1 MVSVYK
7 SVLASPFQFSSAIAD
22 YKDERS
28 HIQSTVQSDSDN
40 ETGHFQ
46 FRSLSSNAIDN
57 SVLKLKLEIPAKR

>member
-7 SVLASPFQFSSAIAD
+7 SVLASPFQFSSAFAD
-22 YKDERS
+22 CKAERS

-46 FRSLSSNAIDN
+46 FRPLTSNSTDN
-57 SVLKLKLEIPAKR
+57 SVLKFKQEIPANR